1 MKNKIEIRLYKS
13 NDIDEIIQM
22 FKDSISSA
30 CKNDYSAQEIE
41 GRINALDR
49 DKLQDSFL
57 NSYSIVAV
65 IDGIIVGFGN
75 IDIENRYLDCLYVI
89 PKFYR
94 SGIASR
100 ICEDLE
106 SKVSGAISVHSS
118 KTAKAFFLN
127 RGYRLIAEQTV
138 IRNDIKLTNYLLMK
152 Y

>member
-13 NDIDEIIQM
+13 SDIDEVIQM

-41 GRINALDR
+41 ARINALDR
-49 DKLQDSFL
+49 DKLQDRFL
-57 NSYSIVAV
+57 SSYSIVAV
-65 IDGIIVGFGN
+65 MDSIIVGFGKT
-75 IDIENRYLDCLYVI
+75 DIENRYLDCLYVR

-94 SGIASR
+94 SGFATR
-100 ICEDLE
+100 ICEELE
-106 SKVSGAISVHSS
+106 SKVSGTISVHSS

-127 RGYRLIAEQTV
+127 RGYSLTAEQTV
-138 IRNDIKLTNYLLMK
+138 IRNEIKLTNYLLIK

>member
-13 NDIDEIIQM
+13 NDIDEVIQM

-30 CKNDYSAQEIE
+30 CKNDYSAQEIKA
-41 GRINALDR
+41 RINALDK
-49 DKLQDSFL
+49 DKLQDRFL
-57 NSYSIVAV
+57 SSYSIVAV
-65 IDGIIVGFGN
+65 MDSIIVGFGN
-75 IDIENRYLDCLYVI
+75 IDIENRYLDCLYVR
-89 PKFYR
+89 PNFYR

-100 ICEDLE
+100 ICEELE

-127 RGYRLIAEQTV
+127 RGYSLIAEQTV
-138 IRNDIKLTNYLLMK
+138 IRNEIKLTNYLLIK

>member
-1 MKNKIEIRLYKS
+1 MKNKIKIRLYKS
-13 NDIDEIIQM
+13 NDIDEVIQM
-22 FKDSISSA
+22 FKDSISGA

-41 GRINALDR
+41 AWINALDK
-49 DKLQDSFL
+49 DKLQDRFL
-57 NSYSIVAV
+57 TSYSIVAV
-65 IDGIIVGFGN
+65 MDSIIVGFGN
-75 IDIENRYLDCLYVI
+75 IDIENRYLDCLYVR

-100 ICEDLE
+100 ICEELE

-127 RGYRLIAEQTV
+127 RGYSLIAEQTV
-138 IRNDIKLTNYLLMK
+138 IRKEIKLTNYLLIK